1 MRLPCLGGEWTP
13 LDYYM
18 FKYTNGSTNTDRPL
32 YFDIA
37 KSDPQ
42 HIKLF
47 IYLKPKQYLQ
57 VWSFD
62 INQDLSKLRDTIM
75 VEEFRRYWKNEAN
88 YQLAFDGYF
97 SAFTSGGK
105 SYVVLQD
112 GTVYRLDGKTAEVVK
127 RLPGRL
133 ESGTL
138 IVNKDT
144 NEVHFLPATGFRQ
157 DRSLAESVRLEGIK
171 ILPE

>member
-1 MRLPCLGGEWTP
+1 MSP
-13 LDYYM
+13 LSHNILWLTKKSDDLS
-18 FKYTNGSTNTDRPL
+18 KEL
-32 YFDIA
+32 HFDITRPDPHRLQLFMHF
-37 KSDPQ
+37 KS
-42 HIKLF
+42 
-47 IYLKPKQYLQ
+47 KQEIQ

-62 INQDLSKLRDTIM
+62 MNQDSSVFRDTMIT
-75 VEEFRRYWKNEAN
+75 EAFRRYWKNEAN
-88 YQLAFDGYF
+88 YQLASDGYF
-97 SAFTSGGK
+97 SALTSGGK

-144 NEVHFLPATGFRQ
+144 DEVHFLPATGFRQ
-157 DRSLAESVRLEGIK
+157 NRSLAESVRLEGIK